1 MVASWGKSIVILG
14 GGPGGLTAANEL
26 RRQLGKEHQVTLVD
40 KKDQFFMG
48 LAKLRVLTGL
58 KLPWEHAGDLRQ
70 LRAKGISFVETQ
82 VSRLNVSSRIVTTE
96 AGNLSYDYLIVALG
110 ADQSPGSVPGFAE
123 AAYDTYTV
131 EGSAAL
137 RDRLNTFN
145 EGKLMVMISSVPFKC
160 PGAPYEAAMLMEEML
175 RNRGVR
181 DKVDIQVFTPEKQP
195 LPIAGAKIGNQF
207 KSLLTERGIG
217 FNPGCKPKEIDAK
230 RRSVAFEN
238 GTTASFDLLAGV
250 PTHVVPRVVK
260 DSILAGPDGWIP
272 VDKRTL
278 QTKIPNIFAV
288 GDVAAVMTAN
298 NLPIPKLG
306 TVAEEEA
313 KVVVRNIVN
322 HIHGQESRSHFE
334 GIGTCFVEVGGGKAC
349 LARGEFLAEPAP
361 KVVIDSPSVEALQL
375 KKDFEAQRLAAWF

>member
-1 MVASWGKSIVILG
+1 MVATWAKSIVILG

-26 RRQLGKEHQVTLVD
+26 RLQLAREHQVTLVD

-70 LRAKGISFVETQ
+70 LRAKGITFVETQ
-82 VSRLNVSSRIVTTE
+82 ISRLNLSSRIVTTE
-96 AGNLSYDYLIVALG
+96 AGNLPYDYLVVALG

-123 AAYDTYTV
+123 AAYDMYTV
-131 EGSAAL
+131 EGAAAL

-145 EGKLMVMISSVPFKC
+145 EGKLMVMVSSVPFKC

-181 DKVDIQVFTPEKQP
+181 DKVDIQIFTPEP
-195 LPIAGAKIGNQF
+195 HPMSIGGTAIGNQF

-217 FNPGCKPKEIDAK
+217 FNPGCKPKEVDAK
-230 RRSVAFEN
+230 KRSVKFEN
-238 GTTASFDLLAGV
+238 GTSASFDLLAGI

-260 DSILAGPDGWIP
+260 DSILAGPNGWIP
-272 VDKRTL
+272 VDKKTL
-278 QTKIPNIFAV
+278 QTRVPNVFAV
-288 GDVAAVMTAN
+288 GDVTAVMTAN
-298 NLPIPKLG
+298 NLPIAKLG

-313 KVVVRNIVN
+313 KVVARNIVN
-322 HIHGQESRSHFE
+322 HIHGQESRSQFE

-349 LARGEFLAEPAP
+349 LARGQFLAEPAP
-361 KVVIDSPSVEALQL
+361 KIVIDPPSAEALQQ
-375 KKDFEAQRLAAWF
+375 KRDFEAQRLASWF